1 MILYGTNPIAWTNDD
16 DRSLG
21 AHITL
26 EQCLDEAAEI
36 GFDGI

>member
-26 EQCLDEAAEI
+26 EQCLDSYI
-36 GFDGI
+36 RS